1 MCSAIKKKIRKNV
14 VKNINIKYS
23 PSVWSYSP
31 MNRLVKKR
39 TVRAEKKN
47 ASEYLFVC
55 FPTGVITNRKTM
67 PINPIIRND
76 GSFLGQK
83 NLSVK
88 WGFPSVGYL

>member
-1 MCSAIKKKIRKNV
+1 
-14 VKNINIKYS
+14 
-23 PSVWSYSP
+23 

-55 FPTGVITNRKTM
+55 FPTGVITDRKKKM
-67 PINPIIRND
+67 PKKNSQNLINPIIRNA

-88 WGFPSVGYL
+88 WGFPVGRVLMKKKK

>member
-1 MCSAIKKKIRKNV
+1 M
-14 VKNINIKYS
+14 KYP

-55 FPTGVITNRKTM
+55 FPTGVITDRKKM
-67 PINPIIRND
+67 PIKNSQNLINPIIRNA

-83 NLSVK
+83 N
-88 WGFPSVGYL
+88 

>member
-1 MCSAIKKKIRKNV
+1 
-14 VKNINIKYS
+14 
-23 PSVWSYSP
+23 

-55 FPTGVITNRKTM
+55 FPTGVITDRKTM

-88 WGFPSVGYL
+88 WGFPSVGSL

>member
-1 MCSAIKKKIRKNV
+1 MNGGVFRNKKKKEEKNV

-47 ASEYLFVC
+47 ASVYLFVC
-55 FPTGVITNRKTM
+55 FPTGVITDRKNNTTKKFSKF
-67 PINPIIRND
+67 N
-76 GSFLGQK
+76 
-83 NLSVK
+83 
-88 WGFPSVGYL
+88 